1 MHTEGRCGPCRDSE
15 SSLYGINNIE
25 RSNYD
30 AIDFDLVFHRDRD
43 GFQARRTRN
52 CIRKRY
58 DNNIGTTTNYVPI
71 TVHRSDYGAIYFIK
85 QRSALGI
92 IMRDLT
98 DAERQELQTNKGA
111 AVRLIVDGTPAF
123 DADILVGDV
132 ITGIDGVAVSSAQT
146 FRELLRERRGRLVS
160 LSIVRRGQHIEK
172 AVQLNP

>member
-1 MHTEGRCGPCRDSE
+1 
-15 SSLYGINNIE
+15 
-25 RSNYD
+25 
-30 AIDFDLVFHRDRD
+30 
-43 GFQARRTRN
+43 
-52 CIRKRY
+52 
-58 DNNIGTTTNYVPI
+58 
-71 TVHRSDYGAIYFIK
+71 VHRSDYGAIYFIK

-160 LSIVRRGQHIEK
+160 LSILRRGQHIEK